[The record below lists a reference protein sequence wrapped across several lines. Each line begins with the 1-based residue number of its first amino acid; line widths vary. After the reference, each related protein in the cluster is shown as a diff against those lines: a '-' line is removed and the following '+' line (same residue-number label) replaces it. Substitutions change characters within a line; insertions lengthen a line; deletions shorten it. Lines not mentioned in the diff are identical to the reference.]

1 MDALSETLRVVRLVG
16 AIFIQGRFSAPW
28 CYQSPRADSAA
39 PLLEPG
45 AERVVIFHL
54 ITEGECFVEIESEP
68 PVHLRAGDA
77 VVFPQGHAHRMCSEP
92 GLPPAK
98 GARLEDVLSRRPR
111 KLVHGGGGR
120 TTRLVCGYLACDAR
134 LARMLLS
141 GLPALLK
148 VSVRGSNAGIWLEA
162 SVQYAL
168 AEARSPRPGGAG
180 VLAKLAEV
188 LFIEVLRLYMNEQ
201 GAGRSGWLAAVRDRI
216 VGDCLDPYARTP
228 RAGMDAGDAGS
239 CGGYFEVRSCRAIPA
254 PGRQCADGIPD
265 AVANGACRK
274 LSLPEQC
281 AAGTD
286 CRRCR
291 ISNRYGVHPRFQA
304 RIRLAASGLA
314 PSAIHSA
321 ARSLIRPGHGMR

>member
-39 PLLEPG
+39 PLLEPS

-54 ITEGECFVEIESEP
+54 ITAGECFVEMQSEP

-77 VVFPQGHAHRMCSEP
+77 VLFPQGHAHRMCSEP
-92 GLPPAK
+92 GVPPAR
-98 GARLEDVLSRRPR
+98 GARLEDVLARRPR
-111 KLVHGGGGR
+111 RLMYGGGGR
-120 TTRLVCGYLACDAR
+120 KTELVCGYLACDAR

-141 GLPALLK
+141 GLPSLLK
-148 VSVRGSNAGIWLEA
+148 VSVRGSAGGIWLEA

-201 GAGRSGWLAAVRDRI
+201 GADRSGWLAAVRDRI
-216 VGDCLDPYARTP
+216 VGAALAELHAR
-228 RAGMDAGDAGS
+228 
-239 CGGYFEVRSCRAIPA
+239 PA
-254 PGRQCADGIPD
+254 QPWSVETLAR
-265 AVANGACRK
+265 
-274 LSLPEQC
+274 
-281 AAGTD
+281 AAGTSRSVLAERFQHLIGIAPMEYLTQWRMLLAANLLRGSSAPLARVAED
-286 CRRCR
+286 VGYQTDTAFIRAFRRE
-291 ISNRYGVHPRFQA
+291 YGVPPATWRRRQ
-304 RIRLAASGLA
+304 
-314 PSAIHSA
+314 SA
-321 ARSLIRPGHGMR
+321 AALHERSA